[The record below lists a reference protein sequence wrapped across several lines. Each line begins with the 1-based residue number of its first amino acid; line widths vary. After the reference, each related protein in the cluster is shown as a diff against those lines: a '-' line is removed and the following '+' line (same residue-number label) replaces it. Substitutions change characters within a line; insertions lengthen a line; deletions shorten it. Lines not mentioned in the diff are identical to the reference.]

1 MEEQKFIKLLKE
13 GKQSAFNRLLD
24 DYQQKVFS
32 TCISFVPN
40 KEDAEDIAQE
50 VFLEIFKSISRF
62 KGDSKLSTWIYRIAT
77 NKCLEFIRKKNT
89 KKRFAFM
96 QSILGNEIALDKT
109 TYFTEFNHPGIVLE
123 NKEKLVSL
131 VVEKSTI
138 GSDFTI
144 EGLVNSAGDVDLG
157 GSVKGPVNV
166 KALLIKEKGSVIG
179 EINAERVDV
188 FGYVDG
194 KVTAKKIVI
203 GTTGE
208 IKGDL
213 SFTENLRVDDGAKIG
228 RAHV

>member
-1 MEEQKFIKLLKE
+1 MVKFTDNMF
-13 GKQSAFNRLLD
+13 G
-24 DYQQKVFS
+24 
-32 TCISFVPN
+32 
-40 KEDAEDIAQE
+40 
-50 VFLEIFKSISRF
+50 
-62 KGDSKLSTWIYRIAT
+62 
-77 NKCLEFIRKKNT
+77 
-89 KKRFAFM
+89 
-96 QSILGNEIALDKT
+96 
-109 TYFTEFNHPGIVLE
+109 E

-138 GSDFTI
+138 GGDFTI

-179 EINAERVDV
+179 EINAEKVDV

-213 SFTENLRVDDGAKIG
+213 EFTESLVVEEGARLDGNVKKVPLAKIENKVTNFLDTTKAV
-228 RAHV
+228 RKTFLKKD

>member
-1 MEEQKFIKLLKE
+1 MVKFTDNMF
-13 GKQSAFNRLLD
+13 G
-24 DYQQKVFS
+24 
-32 TCISFVPN
+32 
-40 KEDAEDIAQE
+40 
-50 VFLEIFKSISRF
+50 
-62 KGDSKLSTWIYRIAT
+62 
-77 NKCLEFIRKKNT
+77 
-89 KKRFAFM
+89 
-96 QSILGNEIALDKT
+96 
-109 TYFTEFNHPGIVLE
+109 E

-179 EINAERVDV
+179 EINAEKVDV

-203 GTTGE
+203 GATGE

-213 SFTENLRVDDGAKIG
+213 EFTESLVVEEGARLDGNVKKVPLAKIENKVSNFLDTTKAV
-228 RAHV
+228 RKTFLKKD

>member
-1 MEEQKFIKLLKE
+1 MVKF
-13 GKQSAFNRLLD
+13 
-24 DYQQKVFS
+24 
-32 TCISFVPN
+32 
-40 KEDAEDIAQE
+40 
-50 VFLEIFKSISRF
+50 
-62 KGDSKLSTWIYRIAT
+62 T
-77 NKCLEFIRKKNT
+77 NNMF
-89 KKRFAFM
+89 
-96 QSILGNEIALDKT
+96 G
-109 TYFTEFNHPGIVLE
+109 E

-166 KALLIKEKGSVIG
+166 KSLLIKEKGSVIG
-179 EINAERVDV
+179 EINAEKVDV

-203 GTTGE
+203 GVTGE

-213 SFTENLRVDDGAKIG
+213 EFTESLVVEEGARLDGNVKKVPLVKIENKVTNFMDTTKAV
-228 RAHV
+228 RKTFLKKD

>member
-1 MEEQKFIKLLKE
+1 MVKF
-13 GKQSAFNRLLD
+13 
-24 DYQQKVFS
+24 
-32 TCISFVPN
+32 
-40 KEDAEDIAQE
+40 
-50 VFLEIFKSISRF
+50 
-62 KGDSKLSTWIYRIAT
+62 T
-77 NKCLEFIRKKNT
+77 NIMF
-89 KKRFAFM
+89 
-96 QSILGNEIALDKT
+96 G
-109 TYFTEFNHPGIVLE
+109 E
-123 NKEKLVSL
+123 NKEKLVNL

-144 EGLVNSAGDVDLG
+144 EGLINSAGDVDLG

-179 EINAERVDV
+179 EINAEKVDV

-213 SFTENLRVDDGAKIG
+213 EFTESLVVEEGARLDGNVKKVPLAKIENKVTNFLDTTKAV
-228 RAHV
+228 RKTFLKKD

>member
-1 MEEQKFIKLLKE
+1 MVKFTDNMF
-13 GKQSAFNRLLD
+13 G
-24 DYQQKVFS
+24 
-32 TCISFVPN
+32 
-40 KEDAEDIAQE
+40 
-50 VFLEIFKSISRF
+50 
-62 KGDSKLSTWIYRIAT
+62 
-77 NKCLEFIRKKNT
+77 
-89 KKRFAFM
+89 
-96 QSILGNEIALDKT
+96 
-109 TYFTEFNHPGIVLE
+109 E
-123 NKEKLVSL
+123 NKEKLVNL

-179 EINAERVDV
+179 EINAEKVDV

-203 GTTGE
+203 GATGE

-213 SFTENLRVDDGAKIG
+213 EFTESLVVEEGARLDGNVKKVPLAKIENKVTNFLDTTKAV
-228 RAHV
+228 RKTFLKKD

>member
-1 MEEQKFIKLLKE
+1 MVKFT
-13 GKQSAFNRLLD
+13 D
-24 DYQQKVFS
+24 
-32 TCISFVPN
+32 N
-40 KEDAEDIAQE
+40 K
-50 VFLEIFKSISRF
+50 F
-62 KGDSKLSTWIYRIAT
+62 G
-77 NKCLEFIRKKNT
+77 
-89 KKRFAFM
+89 
-96 QSILGNEIALDKT
+96 
-109 TYFTEFNHPGIVLE
+109 E

-179 EINAERVDV
+179 EINAEKVDV

-203 GTTGE
+203 GVTGE

-213 SFTENLRVDDGAKIG
+213 EFTESLVVEEGARLDGNVKKVPLAKIENKVSNFLDTTKAV
-228 RAHV
+228 RKTFLKKD